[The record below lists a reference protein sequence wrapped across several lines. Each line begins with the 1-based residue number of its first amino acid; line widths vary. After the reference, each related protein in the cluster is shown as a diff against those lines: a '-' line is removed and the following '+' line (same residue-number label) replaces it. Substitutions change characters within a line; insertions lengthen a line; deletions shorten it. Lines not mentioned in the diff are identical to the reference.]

1 MSSRQVAFGVLFGF
15 ILSRVGATSYDAIAG
30 MFLLQDLHLVGVI
43 GVAIATS
50 ALGFVLLRRAGGRAR
65 NGAPLALQKKPGQ
78 RGLVVGGLLFGVGW
92 ALAGTCPGTSLAQI
106 GEGRLAGLFTFAG
119 ILLGAW
125 LQQRT
130 PKKARVTER
139 NATSSPPLAASPRA

>member
-1 MSSRQVAFGVLFGF
+1 MSSRHVAFGLAFGF
-15 ILSRVGATSYDAIAG
+15 ILSRAGATSYDAIVG

-43 GVAIATS
+43 GVAIGTA
-50 ALGFVLLRRAGGRAR
+50 ALGFAVLRRTGARAR
-65 NGAPLALQKKPGQ
+65 DGAALALQQKPVQ
-78 RGLVVGGLLFGVGW
+78 RGLVTGGLLFGVGW

-125 LQQRT
+125 LQQRK
-130 PKKARVTER
+130 PSKARAAEVD
-139 NATSSPPLAASPRA
+139 ASSSPPLATSQPS

>member
-1 MSSRQVAFGVLFGF
+1 MSSRHVAFGLVFGF
-15 ILSRVGATSYDAIAG
+15 LLSRVGATSYDAIAG

-43 GVAIATS
+43 VVAIATT

-65 NGAPLALQKKPGQ
+65 NGDPLALQQKPVQ
-78 RGLVVGGLLFGVGW
+78 PGLVVGGLLFGAGW
-92 ALAGTCPGTSLAQI
+92 ALAGTCPGTALAQL

-125 LQQRT
+125 LQQRQ
-130 PKKARVTER
+130 PRKARAPEL
-139 NATSSPPLAASPRA
+139 ATS

>member
-1 MSSRQVAFGVLFGF
+1 MSSRHIAFGVLFGF

-30 MFLLQDLHLVGVI
+30 MFLVQDLHLVGVI
-43 GVAIATS
+43 GIAIATS

-65 NGAPLALQKKPGQ
+65 SGAALALQQKPVQ

-106 GEGRLAGLFTFAG
+106 GEGKLAGAFTFAG

-130 PKKARVTER
+130 PSKARATER
-139 NATSSPPLAASPRA
+139 NAASGPPLATSRRA

>member
-1 MSSRQVAFGVLFGF
+1 LT
-15 ILSRVGATSYDAIAG
+15 RVGATSYDAIAG

-43 GVAIATS
+43 GIAIATS
-50 ALGFVLLRRAGGRAR
+50 ALGFAFLRRSGARAR
-65 NGAPLALQKKPGQ
+65 NGAALALQPKPVQ

-92 ALAGTCPGTSLAQI
+92 ALTGTCPGTSLAQI

-125 LQQRT
+125 LQQRR
-130 PKKARVTER
+130 PSKARVAEVE
-139 NATSSPPLAASPRA
+139 AASAPPLATTSPS